1 MEKPV
6 ENIEF
11 KTYKPTTLVSHLLK
25 IVNKRILENNTSQE
39 SINFSDN
46 YEQMVKKVYE
56 IDKIVNNL

>member
-1 MEKPV
+1 MEKPE

>member
-1 MEKPV
+1 MEEPV